1 MQLHLPHP
9 ARRVAPLCALA
20 FLAVAPAA
28 HAAGSFVEPV
38 RVIHT
43 FTGVQDGYLGWA
55 VSELADIDGDGVT
68 DLIAGEPN
76 TPDAAGNTW
85 VYSGRTGGVLHKF
98 SGAPGDNQGYAVADA
113 GDTDGDGVHDVIT
126 GAPNVDPAAG
136 PGVAYLYS
144 GRTGSLLR
152 LFRGA
157 HTGDQLGAAVASA
170 SDQDRDGRADVL
182 IGAPG
187 SDAGGEDSGRAFVY
201 SGRRHTLLRKL
212 DAGRAGAAFGA
223 GTDWTPDA
231 TGDGVPDLI
240 VGAGAGG
247 PLGNGAVHL
256 FSGASGRERWGAFAP
271 PSGRTLGTFFVAGVG
286 DVDGDGVPDVYAAD
300 YADRSLGPGT
310 GRSALYSGADG
321 HELHVFTGAAAGA
334 GLGPGREAGDLD
346 GDGRNELAIGSYG
359 SSAGAPQA
367 GLVELY
373 TPAGALLRTITS
385 TTEGENLGFDV
396 VGIGDVD
403 GDAIG
408 DLLVSAAEGDTVYVI
423 AGEPAG

>member
-1 MQLHLPHP
+1 MLDP
-9 ARRVAPLCALA
+9 AALDELLGADSPPEGVGRLGPAAFIALRSLAIAPPGDPLA

-98 SGAPGDNQGYAVADA
+98 AGAPGDNQGYAVADA

-157 HTGDQLGAAVASA
+157 HRRPA
-170 SDQDRDGRADVL
+170 RRR
-182 IGAPG
+182 
-187 SDAGGEDSGRAFVY
+187 GGERLRPGP
-201 SGRRHTLLRKL
+201 RRSR
-212 DAGRAGAAFGA
+212 
-223 GTDWTPDA
+223 
-231 TGDGVPDLI
+231 
-240 VGAGAGG
+240 
-247 PLGNGAVHL
+247 
-256 FSGASGRERWGAFAP
+256 
-271 PSGRTLGTFFVAGVG
+271 
-286 DVDGDGVPDVYAAD
+286 
-300 YADRSLGPGT
+300 
-310 GRSALYSGADG
+310 
-321 HELHVFTGAAAGA
+321 
-334 GLGPGREAGDLD
+334 
-346 GDGRNELAIGSYG
+346 
-359 SSAGAPQA
+359 
-367 GLVELY
+367 
-373 TPAGALLRTITS
+373 
-385 TTEGENLGFDV
+385 
-396 VGIGDVD
+396 
-403 GDAIG
+403 
-408 DLLVSAAEGDTVYVI
+408 
-423 AGEPAG
+423 

>member
-1 MQLHLPHP
+1 MRLHLPPP
-9 ARRVAPLCALA
+9 ARRLAPLCALA
-20 FLAVAPAA
+20 LLAPAPAA
-28 HAAGSFVEPV
+28 QATGTFVEPV

-43 FTGVQDGYLGWA
+43 FSGVQDGYLGWA
-55 VSELADIDGDGVT
+55 VSELADVDGDGAT
-68 DLIAGEPN
+68 DLILGEPS
-76 TPDAAGNTW
+76 TPDQSGSTW
-85 VYSGRTGGVLHKF
+85 VRSGRTGAIIHSF

-113 GDTDGDGVHDVIT
+113 GDADGDGIHDIIT

-144 GRTGSLLR
+144 GRTGELLH
-152 LFRGA
+152 LFRGR

-170 SDQDRDGRADVL
+170 SDQNGDGRDDVL

-187 SDAGGEDSGRAFVY
+187 SDAGGADSGRAFVFA
-201 SGRRHTLLRKL
+201 GGRHTLLRKL
-212 DAGRAGAAFGA
+212 DAEGPGAHLGD

-256 FSGASGRERWGAFAP
+256 FSGATGRERWGAFAP
-271 PSGRTLGTFFVAGVG
+271 PSGVTLGTFFVAGIG
-286 DVDGDGVPDVYAAD
+286 DVDGDGVPDVYGAD
-300 YADRSLGPGT
+300 YADGSLGPGT
-310 GRSALYSGADG
+310 GRAALYSGADG
-321 HELHVFTGAAAGA
+321 SELHAFTGAAASE

-346 GDGRNELAIGSYG
+346 GDGREDLAIGSYS
-359 SSAGAPQA
+359 SSAGAPDA
-367 GLVELY
+367 GRVELY
-373 TPAGALLRTITS
+373 TPEGARLRTITS
-385 TTEGENLGFDV
+385 TTAGENLGFDV

-403 GDAIG
+403 GDGIA

-423 AGEPAG
+423 AGEPPG

>member
-1 MQLHLPHP
+1 M
-9 ARRVAPLCALA
+9 
-20 FLAVAPAA
+20 
-28 HAAGSFVEPV
+28 
-38 RVIHT
+38 
-43 FTGVQDGYLGWA
+43 
-55 VSELADIDGDGVT
+55 
-68 DLIAGEPN
+68 
-76 TPDAAGNTW
+76 
-85 VYSGRTGGVLHKF
+85 
-98 SGAPGDNQGYAVADA
+98 
-113 GDTDGDGVHDVIT
+113 
-126 GAPNVDPAAG
+126 
-136 PGVAYLYS
+136 
-144 GRTGSLLR
+144 
-152 LFRGA
+152 
-157 HTGDQLGAAVASA
+157 ASA

-321 HELHVFTGAAAGA
+321 HELHSFTGAAAGA

-346 GDGRNELAIGSYG
+346 GDGRNELAIGSTGRAPVRRRPG
-359 SSAGAPQA
+359 SSSSTRP
-367 GLVELY
+367 
-373 TPAGALLRTITS
+373 PARCCARSRARARGRTSASTWSASATS
-385 TTEGENLGFDV
+385 TATR
-396 VGIGDVD
+396 
-403 GDAIG
+403 
-408 DLLVSAAEGDTVYVI
+408 SATSSCPQPRATRCT
-423 AGEPAG
+423 